1 MPIMLGHGESA
12 ILPALLLVLVL
23 YPLSVWTLVASLRG
37 ARGKFLAAC
46 GAVIAATGALG
57 CVAVLKD
64 FEWPPDQGLCISF
77 VFWAFPL
84 FAGIVA
90 LIIRIR
96 RPKQER
102 P

>member
-1 MPIMLGHGESA
+1 MLALGESA

-23 YPLSVWTLVASLRG
+23 YPVTIWTLAASLKGVRSAFVAS
-37 ARGKFLAAC
+37 C
-46 GAVIAATGALG
+46 GAVIAAAGALG
-57 CVAVLKD
+57 CAAVLKD

-77 VFWAFPL
+77 AFWAFPL

-90 LIIRIR
+90 LIIRIK